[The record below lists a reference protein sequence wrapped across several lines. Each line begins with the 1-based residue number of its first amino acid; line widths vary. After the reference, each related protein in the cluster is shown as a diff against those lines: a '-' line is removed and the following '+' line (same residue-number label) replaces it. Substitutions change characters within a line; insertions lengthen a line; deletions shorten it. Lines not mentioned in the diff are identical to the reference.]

1 MRTKVL
7 RTMLLACLLS
17 LIAMP
22 ITASAKTVTK
32 YVQEKATYSYY
43 DASAKKWVKY
53 ATSTFTYTSKGVMTK
68 EVFKA
73 TSENEDGSK
82 SAIRNVATYKNG
94 KVVRTVRYT
103 DKKVSST
110 TKYTYKKGVLSSAV
124 TTYADSKD
132 KQKDTYDSKG
142 NIKSSIYY
150 KKGKTPSWQI
160 KYTNTYTK
168 KGVLSKVTSKYSSKD
183 GYNSRNVTT
192 YYTSGAKKGQMKKN
206 VAYSSDG
213 SKAFVQTYSYTLDKN
228 KNISKC
234 VTKVDGEYSDKAVFT
249 YKKIKYKK

>member
-17 LIAMP
+17 LIVMP
-22 ITASAKTVTK
+22 VTASAKTVTK
-32 YVQEKATYSYY
+32 YVEKSAKAYYY

-53 ATSTFTYTSKGVMTK
+53 ATSTFTYTSKGVMTG

-82 SAIRNVATYKNG
+82 STIKRVATYKSG
-94 KVVRTVRYT
+94 KVIQVVEST
-103 DKKVSST
+103 DGKVSST

-124 TTYADSKD
+124 TTYADSTD
-132 KQKDTYDSKG
+132 KEKITYDSKG
-142 NIKSSIYY
+142 NIKNVKYY
-150 KKGKTPSWQI
+150 KKGKTPSWQF

-168 KGVLSKVTSKYSSKD
+168 KGVLSKVTIKYVGNGGSS
-183 GYNSRNVTT
+183 SVTT
-192 YYTSGAKKGQMKKN
+192 YYTSGAKKGWPKKSVEYDSN
-206 VAYSSDG
+206 GKKSS
-213 SKAFVQTYSYTLDKN
+213 VMTYSYTLDKN
-228 KNISKC
+228 KNISKYIS
-234 VTKVDGEYSDKAVFT
+234 KVDGEYYDKVVYT